1 MSQAETGAGDSAGGV
16 VLRRQTDTAVW
27 FTLNRPRALN
37 ALNAELL
44 RELSA
49 GFDAAVADP
58 SVRVV
63 VIEGAGDRAF
73 CAGADLEELHGLD
86 SAGALEL
93 LERGQDLYRRIERS
107 PKPVV
112 AVVDGFALGGG
123 FELALS
129 CHFIL
134 ASDRARF
141 GLPEA
146 LLGLVPGYG
155 GTQRLVA
162 AAGRQTA
169 LRVMLTGAR
178 LSGSEAE
185 AAGLLASPS
194 VAPDEL
200 PAAVTGLVEQLSA
213 VTAAATSAVLSAV
226 RDSSAPPA
234 LALAH
239 EAATAAIAISSTAGQ
254 EGIRS
259 FLSRS
264 RK

>member
-1 MSQAETGAGDSAGGV
+1 VTEGEGGADDSTGAV
-16 VLRRQTDTAVW
+16 VLRRQTDSAVW

-49 GFDAAVADP
+49 GFDGAVADP

-73 CAGADLEELHGLD
+73 CAGADLEELAGLD

-112 AVVDGFALGGG
+112 AAVDGFALGGG

-178 LSGSEAE
+178 LSGPDAD

-194 VAPDEL
+194 VPPDEL
-200 PAAVTGLVEQLSA
+200 PAAVIGLVEQLSS
-213 VTAAATSAVLSAV
+213 VTSAATAAVLSAV

-254 EGIRS
+254 AGIQT
-259 FLSRS
+259 FLARS

>member
-1 MSQAETGAGDSAGGV
+1 VADDQTVAV
-16 VLRRQTDTAVW
+16 VLRRQEGDAVW

-58 SVRVV
+58 AVRVIV
-63 VIEGAGDRAF
+63 VEGAGDRAF
-73 CAGADLEELHGLD
+73 CAGADLEELNGLD

-107 PKPVV
+107 PKPVI

-134 ASDRARF
+134 AGDRARF

-178 LSGSEAE
+178 LTAAEAE
-185 AAGLLASPS
+185 AAGLLASPA
-194 VAPDEL
+194 VASDEL
-200 PAAVTGLVEQLSA
+200 PAAVSGLVGQLSS
-213 VTAAATSAVLSAV
+213 VTSAATAAVLSAV
-226 RDSSAPPA
+226 RDSSVPSAI
-234 LALAH
+234 ALAH
-239 EAATAAIAISSTAGQ
+239 EAATAAIAISSSAGQ
-254 EGIRS
+254 EGIAA

-264 RK
+264 RA